1 MIHPYKFQNVL
12 RNLHNIVCAHY
23 STIAKDN
30 MFLVY
35 YPFKKVRLFCT
46 LWGRKE
52 NYQSAYHSNQLNWN
66 SFGKNDAGQSWQLF
80 IFGHC
85 QTNKG
90 NHYLSADQPYIV
102 LLGFM
107 LLQYN
112 TQLNPGNKIGLS
124 HWVKQTSRAISLRT
138 LGHRCPRKLLVNR
151 DMSR

>member
-1 MIHPYKFQNVL
+1 MFYGTCIIQF
-12 RNLHNIVCAHY
+12 AHIIAPQPKTILFW
-23 STIAKDN
+23 STILLRRLDYFAL
-30 MFLVY
+30 FGVG
-35 YPFKKVRLFCT
+35 KK
-46 LWGRKE
+46 

-66 SFGKNDAGQSWQLF
+66 SFGKNDADQSWQLF

-85 QTNKG
+85 LTNKG

-102 LLGFM
+102 HLGFM

-124 HWVKQTSRAISLRT
+124 HWVIQTSRAISLRT